1 MAGTHAPGCRTRG
14 VVDTAPLLER
24 EFAVLAG
31 LGWIG
36 KNTLLL
42 NKDVG
47 SWFFLAA
54 LLTDV
59 ELAYDEP
66 YTADHC
72 GTCTACLDAC
82 PTDAFVAPY
91 VLERAEVHQL
101 RDN

>member
-1 MAGTHAPGCRTRG
+1 MRGASFSRESRGSYWKLRVNMSPQVRG

-24 EFAVLAG
+24 EFAQLAG

-42 NKDVG
+42 NKHSG

-54 LLTDV
+54 LVTDQ

-66 YTADHC
+66 HATNHC
-72 GTCTACLDAC
+72 GT
-82 PTDAFVAPY
+82 
-91 VLERAEVHQL
+91 
-101 RDN
+101 